1 MISWGEGRKILE
13 NNAHDS
19 HSSKKMFSFEEM
31 EKKKLSFIIGILF
44 CFVPSFFRLF
54 LVASGINESGS
65 DLKGCKQSDKV
76 LRNLRIYSVTLFDRV
91 LLPSSL
97 C

>member
-1 MISWGEGRKILE
+1 MHTIVIHQKRCFRLRRWK
-13 NNAHDS
+13 
-19 HSSKKMFSFEEM
+19 
-31 EKKKLSFIIGILF
+31 KKKLSFIIGILF